1 MNFKEL
7 IKDSLT
13 YPFTNK
19 DNILILFVLTLGQ
32 VLIIPAIISSGYL
45 IRIIESTLE
54 GHDELPEF
62 NNFKKLFIDGLKF
75 AIVTIVYGIPAG
87 IVSIIAY
94 SFLPLNTFIIQWIPF
109 IISIIVTFFVNI
121 IFLMALTNMVY
132 EKSIKGAFQF
142 KRILSLIKEVGWKKY
157 LIYLGFYTL
166 IVEGLTLIWMVLT
179 PDYLFDYFST
189 VVMGYNGSILA
200 IVYLLLLA
208 MMNTYSAAFESR
220 FRGLI
225 YPNKSLKTK
234 NETKNGIIGHEIEA

>member
-1 MNFKEL
+1 MVIKMNIKEL

-19 DNILILFVLTLGQ
+19 DNLLILFVLTLGQ
-32 VLIIPAIISSGYL
+32 VLIIPAIISAGYL

-62 NNFKKLFIDGLKF
+62 NNFKKLLIDGLKF
-75 AIVTIVYGIPAG
+75 AVVTIAYGIPVW
-87 IVSIIAY
+87 IVSFITT
-94 SFLPLNTFIIQWIPF
+94 SFLPLNEFIMLWIPF
-109 IISIIVTFFVNI
+109 LISIIVMFFVNI

-132 EKSIKGAFQF
+132 EKTIKGAFQF
-142 KRILSLIKEVGWKKY
+142 KRIFSLIKEVGWKKY

-166 IVEGLTLIWMVLT
+166 IVEGITLIWMLAT
-179 PDYLFDYFST
+179 PYYLFDYFST

-208 MMNTYSAAFESR
+208 MINTYSAAFESR

-225 YPNKSLKTK
+225 YPKRDLIP
-234 NETKNGIIGHEIEA
+234 EPHDEH